1 MISVIICTFNRE
13 HYISEVLESVS
24 RTSIKDFE
32 VILID
37 NNSTDSTKEKVSSFE
52 KRHPDFPLRVF
63 TENKQGLSWARNR
76 GIKESKGDILAF
88 IDDDATVKPD
98 FLENLAEEMDKH
110 PQAQAFGGRIIA
122 VFDDC
127 PSPKWL
133 CRFSMGWVS
142 TLDMGKDV
150 RAFRGRK
157 FPIGANMG
165 FRREVLHRCGEFNP
179 MLGRNKR
186 NLMGG
191 EEKDLFNRVKAAGYS
206 ILYFPDVVVEHHIP
220 QSRTTIKYIKDF
232 AHGVGLSERLRS
244 KYESSYPRRL
254 LEEALKWVATIFLFF
269 FYSLIG
275 RPTCGATLVLFRFV
289 VTRTLLTGK

>member
-1 MISVIICTFNRE
+1 MISVIICTYNRE
-13 HYISEVLESVS
+13 RYIYEVLQSLSV
-24 RTSIKDFE
+24 TSLKDFE
-32 VILID
+32 VILVD
-37 NNSTDSTKEKVSSFE
+37 NNSTDSTQEKVYDFKEK
-52 KRHPDFPLRVF
+52 HPDFPLKVF
-63 TENKQGLSWARNR
+63 TESTQGLSWARNR
-76 GIKESKGDILAF
+76 GINESRGDILAF

-98 FLENLAEEMDKH
+98 FLENLAREMYNH
-110 PQAQAFGGRIIA
+110 PQAQAFGGKIVP

-127 PSPKWL
+127 PPPKWL
-133 CRFSMGWVS
+133 CRFSMGWLS
-142 TLDMGKDV
+142 ALDMGKDV
-150 RAFRGRK
+150 RSFRGRK

-220 QSRTTIKYIKDF
+220 QSRTSLKYVKEF

-244 KYESSYPRRL
+244 KYENSYPHRL
-254 LEEALKWVATIFLFF
+254 LEEALKWVATLFLFL
-269 FYSLIG
+269 FYTITG
-275 RPTCGATLVLFRFV
+275 RPTCAATLVLFRAF
-289 VTRTLLTGK
+289 VTRSLLTGK